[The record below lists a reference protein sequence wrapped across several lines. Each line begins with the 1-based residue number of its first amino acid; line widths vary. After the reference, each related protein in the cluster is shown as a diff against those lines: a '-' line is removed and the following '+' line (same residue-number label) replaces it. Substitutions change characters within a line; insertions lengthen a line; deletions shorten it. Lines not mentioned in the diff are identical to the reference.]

1 MEKIRNTVCGTIGII
16 AALTEVKLALLIL
29 SVALIIDF
37 ITGCWASWIE
47 FKRAKTTA
55 SVYFIESRKLRES
68 FSKMVTYGSLIMIS
82 WGLSTAFFNTSFSL
96 AYSSKQFTLVELTI
110 GLCICVECWSM
121 LENMKRAGFDLIG
134 KIKLIIKNIWQ
145 LINAA
150 KGGSN

>member
-1 MEKIRNTVCGTIGII
+1 MEKIKNTVCGAFGII
-16 AALTEVKLALLIL
+16 AALTGVKLALLFL
-29 SVALIIDF
+29 SIALVIDF
-37 ITGCWASWIE
+37 VTGCWASWIE
-47 FKRAKTTA
+47 FKRTKSGA
-55 SVYFIESRKLRES
+55 SVYFIESRKLRAS

-82 WGLSTAFFNTSFSL
+82 WGLSTAFFINPIPV
-96 AYSSKQFTLVELTI
+96 AYTGKHPTLVELII